1 MPTTA
6 TTRDLCVRVETTWLA
21 ERSSPARRVWVFAY
35 DITIENTGFERV
47 QLMTRHWL
55 ISNADGRVEE
65 VRGPGVV
72 GEQPVLGP
80 GERFSYRSFCP
91 LDTPVGSMR
100 GSYGM
105 RYVSPSAG
113 EPFDI
118 DIPHFLLAV
127 PSALN

>member
-6 TTRDLCVRVETTWLA
+6 TTRDLRVTVETTWLA
-21 ERSSPARRVWVFAY
+21 ERSNPARRMWLFAY
-35 DITIENTGFERV
+35 DITVENLGSEHV
-47 QLMTRHWL
+47 QLLSRHWE
-55 ISNADGRVEE
+55 IANASGRVEE

-100 GSYGM
+100 GSYRM
-105 RYVSPSAG
+105 ACVPPTTG
-113 EPFDI
+113 EDFDI
-118 DIPHFLLAV
+118 EIPHFMLAV